1 VSAWQTVRLIAGREV
16 RQRLRSRMFV
26 GTTLVLSVLLVLGAL
41 VPALL
46 GAFDRSPD
54 DDPVVA
60 EPVRVAVVG
69 SLAAAET
76 EALEA
81 ALGPLTTVPAAD
93 EAAVVTALE
102 EESADL
108 GIIAGERVLAPPAT
122 GMFAVGT
129 GRALQ
134 AAEALALTEM
144 LDTVGASGS
153 AAAVLGVE
161 PLPVEVIGEAD
172 QLLQAARL
180 IAANLAVV
188 FIFAML
194 MFYASMIVNGI
205 IEEKGSRVVELLV
218 EAVPIRQL
226 LAGKVL
232 GLGTIALGQMLVLFV
247 PATAVLVVA
256 NRDLI
261 PAGIGGMLAIMG
273 LWFVLGYV
281 LYTLISAG
289 LGALVSRPE
298 EAQAVLTP
306 ASLLAL
312 VGYLVGLRR
321 HPGAG
326 RHLRGRGRLDALQRP
341 VRDARSP
348 ARRGADPA
356 GGRRRA
362 RARRAH
368 HRRRRPARGADLRR
382 RHPAGRRACRCPG
395 RLAGVDDLRARG
407 AGRAPSM
414 AAPDQTRKHP
424 SRTGSS
430 AMMVATSSLR
440 SRSESTVWK
449 SALSSGARATASSHV
464 ERSNGSARTV
474 SQKPVRRRTAAI
486 RSVPCCWRRLTT

>member
-261 PAGIGGMLAIMG
+261 PAGIGGMLAIIG

-312 VGYLVGLRR
+312 VGYLVGFAAIQAPDATFAVVAGWMPFSAPFVMPVRQLVGEPTPLEVGGALVLVVLTTAVVARLAARIYEGGILRV
-321 HPGAG
+321 GARVG
-326 RHLRGRGRLDALQRP
+326 
-341 VRDARSP
+341 VRDAW
-348 ARRGADPA
+348 RG
-356 GGRRRA
+356 
-362 RARRAH
+362 
-368 HRRRRPARGADLRR
+368 
-382 RHPAGRRACRCPG
+382 
-395 RLAGVDDLRARG
+395 
-407 AGRAPSM
+407 
-414 AAPDQTRKHP
+414 
-424 SRTGSS
+424 
-430 AMMVATSSLR
+430 
-440 SRSESTVWK
+440 ST
-449 SALSSGARATASSHV
+449 
-464 ERSNGSARTV
+464 
-474 SQKPVRRRTAAI
+474 I
-486 RSVPCCWRRLTT
+486 

>member
-81 ALGPLTTVPAAD
+81 AFGPLTTVPAAD

-261 PAGIGGMLAIMG
+261 PAGIGGMLAIIG

-312 VGYLVGLRR
+312 VGYLVGFAAIQAPDATFAVVAGWMPFSAPFVMPVRQLVGEPTPLEVGGALVLVVLTTAVVARLAARIYEGGILRV
-321 HPGAG
+321 GARVG
-326 RHLRGRGRLDALQRP
+326 
-341 VRDARSP
+341 VRDAW
-348 ARRGADPA
+348 RG
-356 GGRRRA
+356 
-362 RARRAH
+362 
-368 HRRRRPARGADLRR
+368 
-382 RHPAGRRACRCPG
+382 
-395 RLAGVDDLRARG
+395 
-407 AGRAPSM
+407 
-414 AAPDQTRKHP
+414 
-424 SRTGSS
+424 
-430 AMMVATSSLR
+430 
-440 SRSESTVWK
+440 ST
-449 SALSSGARATASSHV
+449 
-464 ERSNGSARTV
+464 
-474 SQKPVRRRTAAI
+474 I
-486 RSVPCCWRRLTT
+486 